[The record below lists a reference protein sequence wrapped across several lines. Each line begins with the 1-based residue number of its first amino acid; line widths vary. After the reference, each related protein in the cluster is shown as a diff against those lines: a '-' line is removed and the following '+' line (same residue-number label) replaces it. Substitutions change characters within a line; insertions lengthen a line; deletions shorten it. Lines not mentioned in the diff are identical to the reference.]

1 MSEKI
6 EFDDMFKRLEE
17 ADLQELMEQSM
28 YNPDP
33 EKRKLY
39 DALYTYA
46 LDKQQERLINRKE
59 FIV

>member
-6 EFDDMFKRLEE
+6 EFDDMLKRLEE

-33 EKRKLY
+33 DKRKLY

-46 LDKQQERLINRKE
+46 LDKQQERLIKRKE
-59 FIV
+59 FII

>member
-6 EFDDMFKRLEE
+6 EFDDMLKKIEK
-17 ADLQELMEQSM
+17 ADLQDLMEQSM

-33 EKRKLY
+33 DKRELY

-46 LDKQQERLINRKE
+46 LDKQQEKLIKRKE

>member
-6 EFDDMFKRLEE
+6 EFDDMLKKIEK
-17 ADLQELMEQSM
+17 ADLQDLMEQSM

-33 EKRKLY
+33 DKRKLY

-46 LDKQQERLINRKE
+46 LDKQQEKLIKRKE

>member
-6 EFDDMFKRLEE
+6 EFDDMLKRLEE

-33 EKRKLY
+33 DKLY

-46 LDKQQERLINRKE
+46 LDKQQEKLIKRKE
-59 FIV
+59 FII